1 MNSSTD
7 KFQRV
12 GYKRVGSVDQ
22 NTDRQLADLEVPLD
36 KIFEEKISGKDTN
49 RPELQKML
57 EYIRAGDVVYVHS
70 LDRLARNLS
79 DLLSLVKTITDK
91 GCTIHFVKQH
101 MSFSSESTDP
111 TSKLMLSVMGAV
123 AEFERAIIKERQR
136 EGIKIAKEKG
146 RYSSGRPVS
155 MTQEKVNLFLEK
167 KKQGVPLTKI
177 AKELGVTRQTLYRV
191 MEQKKI

>member
-1 MNSSTD
+1 
-7 KFQRV
+7 
-12 GYKRVGSVDQ
+12 
-22 NTDRQLADLEVPLD
+22 
-36 KIFEEKISGKDTN
+36 
-49 RPELQKML
+49 ML

-155 MTQEKVNLFLEK
+155 MTQDKIDLFFEK
-167 KKQGVPLTKI
+167 KNREFL
-177 AKELGVTRQTLYRV
+177 
-191 MEQKKI
+191 

>member
-1 MNSSTD
+1 MNSSE

-12 GYKRVGSVDQ
+12 GYKRVSSVDQ
-22 NTDRQLADLEVPLD
+22 NTDRQLADLEVSLD

-111 TSKLMLSVMGAV
+111 TSKLMLSVSKSPKTPV
-123 AEFERAIIKERQR
+123 FIKMADR
-136 EGIKIAKEKG
+136 
-146 RYSSGRPVS
+146 
-155 MTQEKVNLFLEK
+155 
-167 KKQGVPLTKI
+167 
-177 AKELGVTRQTLYRV
+177 
-191 MEQKKI
+191 